1 MTFMTSKDGAAGLGW
16 DGHLLLLHGSEL
28 ERGSRLA
35 KWVRRGLERD
45 EQVVYGQDESVAPKR
60 SVLAVLAQHGID
72 VQAATADGR
81 LLVLP
86 LDAVYGA
93 GTGGL
98 MARLEQAWAKGYR
111 GVRTSGET
119 SVGRTGA
126 PEEVYPGLA
135 ATLERLCRTQPLSAL
150 CPYERGTTVG
160 ARLEQATAAHTGGI
174 RESQLHTTTTDHGL
188 ILAGEVDASNELLL
202 LAAVRAA
209 TSPASIPTATS
220 TVPGTLEID
229 LRRVSFLSAGGC
241 RALAVGT
248 QQFRDQ
254 GGGVLLVAPQPIVER
269 VLRLYGLDA
278 LTHVELIVGRS

>member
-150 CPYERGTTVG
+150 CPYERGPLSGCGWSRPLRPMSGGSGSRSCTRR
-160 ARLEQATAAHTGGI
+160 RLMAA
-174 RESQLHTTTTDHGL
+174 
-188 ILAGEVDASNELLL
+188 
-202 LAAVRAA
+202 
-209 TSPASIPTATS
+209 
-220 TVPGTLEID
+220 
-229 LRRVSFLSAGGC
+229 
-241 RALAVGT
+241 
-248 QQFRDQ
+248 
-254 GGGVLLVAPQPIVER
+254 
-269 VLRLYGLDA
+269 
-278 LTHVELIVGRS
+278 